1 MRKRSYGQYCG
12 LARALDAVG
21 ERWSF
26 LVLRDLMPGPKRF
39 TDLRNGLPRIPTNV
53 LSARLK
59 ELERAGVI
67 QRRLG
72 DRPAG
77 AVVYQLTDRGREL
90 EPVVLELG
98 RWGAKLLGE
107 RAPDE
112 IVTPD
117 SMIAAMRSIFRPE
130 AAHGVEGSWELR
142 LGRVILHVR
151 VSGDV
156 LSAEGGPL
164 PGADMVIEAGPD
176 LKQLLAGEVTPEEAL
191 ARGIVRITGQPSL
204 LTTFARIFRI

>member
-59 ELERAGVI
+59 ELERTGVI

-72 DRPAG
+72 GRPAG
-77 AVVYQLTDRGREL
+77 AVVYELTERGREL

-112 IVTPD
+112 IVTTD

-130 AAHGVEGSWELR
+130 AARGVAGSWELR
-142 LGRVILHVR
+142 LGRVVLHVR
-151 VSGDV
+151 VNGDV

-176 LKQLLAGEVTPEEAL
+176 LKKMLAGEVTPEEAV